1 MANDENKDLQQQF
14 LDGEIFVGNEH
25 LMPTNIRQPMP
36 TTAPT
41 PPPPPPTDG
50 DKKN

>member
-1 MANDENKDLQQQF
+1 MTNDENKDLQQQF

-36 TTAPT
+36 ATAPT
-41 PPPPPPTDG
+41 PPPPSDA
-50 DKKN
+50 DKKK